1 MCCTNTCKTKQKT
14 KKGETIFFKWIVLN
28 SLNRELQTIA
38 LVLMLS
44 LLPSPSPPSPPPPS
58 AECGIRE
65 SIRLFRFAGGAYYL
79 LLLLFSHEAFVIEF
93 IAVIKM
99 HKFSFE
105 ICSCLHYEYSIF
117 GKPFVLARATIL
129 PFIAFAQII
138 FISCSNKKDQ
148 LIFATFKI
156 NMNVKS

>member
-1 MCCTNTCKTKQKT
+1 MQNKTENEKRRNNFFQVNRIKLIKQRASDNSIGVNAVTFAVAVAAVTAIAVGGMWNLRINKIISVCWWCLLF
-14 KKGETIFFKWIVLN
+14 TI
-28 SLNRELQTIA
+28 TI
-38 LVLMLS
+38 
-44 LLPSPSPPSPPPPS
+44 
-58 AECGIRE
+58 
-65 SIRLFRFAGGAYYL
+65 
-79 LLLLFSHEAFVIEF
+79 LFSHEAFVIEF

-148 LIFATFKI
+148 LIFTTFKI
-156 NMNVKS
+156 NINVKS